1 MPKIPTRTKNPM
13 HIICAFSN
21 NVFTY
26 ILTMRKASH
35 AVVKVKKQKNKILE
49 NSKMFLQFFFSITIK
64 TKNILTE
71 IIPIYL
77 RYFNTIGFMKGKYN
91 FRLFTAYT
99 VQQIVIGF
107 FEAAEP
113 LCWKKK
119 KKTGCYDSKQSNQ

>member
-26 ILTMRKASH
+26 ILTMIKASH
-35 AVVKVKKQKNKILE
+35 AVVKAKIQKNKILE
-49 NSKMFLQFFFSITIK
+49 NSKIVLQFFFSITK
-64 TKNILTE
+64 DKNILTE
-71 IIPIYL
+71 IIPL